1 MHEIHPHELD
11 ELLTPGSSLWGALTY
26 EPSQPRFHAARKTL
40 HWIGATYRHEL
51 RAWQLPTT
59 NEALTIISR
68 LYTRTS
74 LALYVAE
81 AEETITPAA
90 FERYTGRN
98 TK

>member
-11 ELLTPGSSLWGALTY
+11 EQLTPGSSLWGALTY
-26 EPSQPRFHAARKTL
+26 EPRSHQFHAARKAL
-40 HWIGATYRHEL
+40 LRLGGIYHHHL
-51 RAWQLPTT
+51 RAWQLPAT
-59 NEALTIISR
+59 NEALTVIRR
-68 LYTRTS
+68 LYTRTT